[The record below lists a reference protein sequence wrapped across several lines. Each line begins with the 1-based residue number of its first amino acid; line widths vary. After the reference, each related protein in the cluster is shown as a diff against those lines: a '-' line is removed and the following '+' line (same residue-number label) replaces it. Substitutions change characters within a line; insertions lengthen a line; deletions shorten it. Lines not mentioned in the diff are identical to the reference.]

1 MKSFDIPT
9 FYRSNFIQKVKEK
22 RKIEDPRKID
32 FSPTV
37 LNFNSLEVILARHFG
52 FCFGV
57 ENAIE
62 RAYKALADHPDKRIF
77 LISQMI
83 HNPAVNK
90 DLADNGIYFILDTEG
105 NQLIPWD
112 EITSDDVVLI
122 PAFGTTIDIENLL
135 KGKGVNLETYN
146 TTCPFVERVW
156 KKSDKLGKEEFTII
170 VHGKPKHE
178 ETRATFSHSSA
189 SAPTII
195 IKNIEEARILAKLI
209 SKPSQAALEQAFEGR
224 FSKGF
229 VVEDLQRVGVV
240 NQTTMLASET
250 QEISDFFKQTMQ
262 NIYGEENIK
271 THFADTRDTLCYATN
286 DNQNAT
292 FELLKTPAD
301 CAIVIGGYNS
311 SNTTHLVELL
321 EAKFPTYFISS
332 PEKLLNAEEI
342 LHFDH
347 STKQEVVSANWL
359 SKSVKPRV
367 IITSG
372 ASCPDKLLEE
382 VLMKIVSFFPK
393 SVSLEALEI

>member
-22 RKIEDPRKID
+22 RKIEDPRKAD
-32 FSPTV
+32 FSPTI
-37 LNFNSLEVILARHFG
+37 LNFSSLEIVLARHFG

-90 DLADNGIYFILDTEG
+90 DLVDNGIYFILDTEG

-135 KGKGVNLETYN
+135 KAKGVNLETYN

-195 IKNIEEARILAKLI
+195 IKNIEEAKALAELI
-209 SKPSQAALEQAFEGR
+209 SKPNQETLEKDFAGR
-224 FSKGF
+224 YSAGF
-229 VVEDLQRVGVV
+229 KVEHLQRVGVV

-250 QEISDFFKQTMQ
+250 QEISDFFKQTML
-262 NIYGEENIK
+262 NIYGEETIK

-321 EAKFPTYFISS
+321 EDKFPTYFISS
-332 PEKLLNAEEI
+332 VDKLLNAEEI
-342 LHFDH
+342 MHFDYKKKEELT
-347 STKQEVVSANWL
+347 SKNWL
-359 SKSVKPRV
+359 SNKDKPRV

-372 ASCPDKLLEE
+372 ASCPDKLLEQ
-382 VLMKIVSFFPK
+382 VLVKIVSFFPN
-393 SVSLEALEI
+393 STSIERLEI